1 MITTL
6 RECEVLFMGRLRDL
20 RKEKNLSQ
28 EELAFCLGTNQQRIS
43 KVEKENASFGIDLL
57 LRYADYFGVT
67 TDYLLGLSDIRV
79 DLTIEE
85 LQIVDTNKAEVR
97 ELLYC
102 FSQMDKKNREIIMNL
117 AKSMSS
123 RDN

>member
-1 MITTL
+1 
-6 RECEVLFMGRLRDL
+6 MGRLRDL

-43 KVEKENASFGIDLL
+43 KVEKEDSSFGIELL

-67 TDYLLGLSDIRV
+67 TDYLLGLSDTRLE
-79 DLTIEE
+79 LTVEE
-85 LQIVDTNKAEVR
+85 LKIVDNNKPQLR

-102 FSQMDKKNREIIMNL
+102 FSRMDKKNREIIINL
-117 AKSMSS
+117 AKSMSTS
-123 RDN
+123 EHTEK

>member
-1 MITTL
+1 
-6 RECEVLFMGRLRDL
+6 MGRLRDL

-117 AKSMSS
+117 AKLMSS